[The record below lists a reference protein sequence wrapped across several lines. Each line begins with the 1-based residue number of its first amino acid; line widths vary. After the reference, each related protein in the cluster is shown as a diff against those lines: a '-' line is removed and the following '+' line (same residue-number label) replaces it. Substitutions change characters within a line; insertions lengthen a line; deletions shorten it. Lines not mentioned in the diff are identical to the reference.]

1 MAASLQPAVSGAT
14 PRSLRRVTA
23 LHGVGLLAG
32 AVVMSLILALAGA
45 LVTAAGLRRI
55 LIVAVGI
62 ALALAAL
69 QSVGLRIPQS
79 RWQVPEHW
87 RRTLDA
93 SVLPVAYGAI
103 LGFGVFTAVV
113 VGAFW
118 VFVTVTLLY
127 PAAVTLMGW
136 SAYAFGRMMAF
147 RLALQVQPLERI
159 LLTAL
164 QRRVLVI
171 ATAVLATLVVV
182 A

>member
-32 AVVMSLILALAGA
+32 AVIMSLILALAGA
-45 LVTAAGLRRI
+45 LVTAAGLRRL

-93 SVLPVAYGAI
+93 SVLPVAYGVI

-118 VFVTVTLLY
+118 VFV
-127 PAAVTLMGW
+127 AVTLKYSALVALIGW
-136 SAYAFGRMMAF
+136 SSYAFGRMMAF

-159 LLTAL
+159 LLTAF
-164 QRRVLVI
+164 QRRVLII
-171 ATAVLATLVVV
+171 ATTVLATLVAV